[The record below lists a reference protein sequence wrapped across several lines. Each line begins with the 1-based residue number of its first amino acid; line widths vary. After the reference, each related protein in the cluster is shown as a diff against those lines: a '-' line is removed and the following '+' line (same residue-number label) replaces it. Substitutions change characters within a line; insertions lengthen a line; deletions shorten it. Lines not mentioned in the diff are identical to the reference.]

1 MSKSITK
8 GDSLGDNL
16 CIRLR
21 SYLSEIIWD
30 KNNKDRREAGITFN
44 KFMKP
49 SILLLY
55 IGLPNKLIACFKIV
69 NIMD

>member
-1 MSKSITK
+1 MYNVMSNYEQIHQRTK

-21 SYLSEIIWD
+21 SYLSEIFWD
-30 KNNKDRREAGITFN
+30 KNNKDRREAGIAFN
-44 KFMKP
+44 KFINL

-55 IGLPNKLIACFKIV
+55 IALKL
-69 NIMD
+69 